1 MVAGV
6 VPFTSSLRSMYGENA
21 GNRVALRRHD
31 RHHRIHGYRDRA
43 DSAG

>member
-1 MVAGV
+1 MVVGV
-6 VPFTSSLRSMYGENA
+6 VPFTSSVRSINGENA
-21 GNRVALRRHD
+21 RNRVALRRND